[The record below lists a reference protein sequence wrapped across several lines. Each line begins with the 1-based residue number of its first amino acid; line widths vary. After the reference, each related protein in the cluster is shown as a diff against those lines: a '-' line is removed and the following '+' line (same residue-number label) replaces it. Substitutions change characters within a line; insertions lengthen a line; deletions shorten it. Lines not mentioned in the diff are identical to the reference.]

1 MVTVEDLPPAP
12 PRQDDDEPTAEVGQ
26 VKQDDFIIASTWF
39 LLQEDNAAVL
49 PPASPPPVDVLQPE
63 SQFAAELDAEQ
74 VSSCDCNVDQCIMN
88 SASQRLYLLYR
99 FNSCISPLPRR

>member
-74 VSSCDCNVDQCIMN
+74 VSSCDCMCATN
-88 SASQRLYLLYR
+88 SSLWKYVQ
-99 FNSCISPLPRR
+99 LPPPKSHLS